1 MYAKGETIQKTIQN
15 AVYKNQKTKVKK
27 LKANTKRILKNKS
40 SNYAITKRSP

>member
-27 LKANTKRILKNKS
+27 
-40 SNYAITKRSP
+40 